1 MDQTDEQ
8 YKRNSIRNLK
18 GVGERYADK
27 LNRLG
32 LFSCFDLL
40 FNLPFRYLDK
50 TRCCAIA
57 ALQADDS
64 LPRLIEARVTAASFT
79 GRSGKVFQVTVR
91 DDSASLDLK
100 YFNIS
105 ANFARAFAPGTS
117 LTAFGLVKSDSFTGA
132 LTMYQPEITFLR
144 PGEKARVEENL
155 TPVYHLTEKL
165 PQRLMQKIE
174 QSALQLLQINPLSEL
189 LPAEQCP
196 GGLSLN
202 QAITACHYPKPA
214 ADGSLPRPQ
223 ALPQFKRLAFEEL
236 TAYLISFILRK
247 SRQSRKQAPVICC
260 RKELQQRFLQSLP
273 FTPTAA
279 QTRVMAEVA
288 ADLQRGEPMLRLVN
302 GDVGSGKT
310 LIAVTAALHTAHND
324 LQTVLL
330 APTEI
335 LARQHYQKCS
345 ALLEP
350 LGVHCVFISSKMQR
364 SQRNESSKAVKSG
377 QAKLIIGTHAV
388 FQDKMEYHSLGLII
402 IDEQHRFGVSQRTEL
417 LKKGAGGLTP
427 HQLSLSAT
435 PIPRT
440 LQLALYADLAVSKL
454 DELPSGRSPII
465 TAAVSSALKD
475 KAVQRLKYNLEQGV
489 QAYWVC
495 PLIEENEDLAVNSV
509 KETYTRL
516 KQLLPEHET
525 ALLHGQMSTDEKNQ
539 VMERFADGEVKLL
552 IATTI
557 IEVGVDVPNASIM
570 IIDSAERLGLA
581 QLHQL
586 RGRVGRGS
594 RQSYCLLIYDEEKAT
609 DTARQRLE
617 IMKHTTDGFTIAAE
631 DLRLRGPGDAT
642 GTRQAGFDIFRLAD
656 VVRDLPLL
664 EQARS
669 LAASVCSNNP
679 QAAENLV
686 WRWFPHFFSRE

>member
-1 MDQTDEQ
+1 MDQIDEQ
-8 YKRNSIRNLK
+8 YKRNNVRNIK

-32 LFSCFDLL
+32 LFNCFDLL
-40 FNLPFRYLDK
+40 LNLPFRYLDK
-50 TRCCAIA
+50 TRCLKIA
-57 ALQADDS
+57 QLQADGV
-64 LPRLIEARVTAASFT
+64 PRLIAARVIASGFA
-79 GRSGKVFQVTVR
+79 GSRSKVFQVTVQ
-91 DDSASLDLK
+91 DDSGTLDLK

-105 ANFARAFAPGTS
+105 ANFARAFVRGTA
-117 LTAFGLVKSDSFTGA
+117 LTAFGLVKPDNFTGA

-144 PGEKARVEENL
+144 PGEPVAVEETL
-155 TPVYHLTEKL
+155 TPIYHLTEKL

-174 QSALQLLQINPLSEL
+174 QAALQLMKINPLHEL
-189 LPAEQCP
+189 LPAEHCP
-196 GGLSLN
+196 GGLGINL
-202 QAITACHYPKPA
+202 AIAACHHPRPMT
-214 ADGSLPRPQ
+214 DGSLPRPED
-223 ALPQFKRLAFEEL
+223 LPQFQRLAFEEL
-236 TAYLISFILRK
+236 TAYLISFIMLK
-247 SRQSRKQAPVICC
+247 ARQSRRQAPVITWQE
-260 RKELQQRFLQSLP
+260 ELQQRFLQSLP
-273 FTPTAA
+273 FTPTGA

-310 LIAVTAALHTAHND
+310 LIAVAAALHTAHSS

-345 ALLEP
+345 AMLEP
-350 LGVHCVFISSKMQR
+350 LGVHCVFISSRMQR
-364 SQRNESSKAVKSG
+364 AERNETTAAVKSG
-377 QAKLIIGTHAV
+377 QAGLIIGTHAV
-388 FQDKMEYHSLGLII
+388 FQEKLEYHSLGLII
-402 IDEQHRFGVSQRTEL
+402 IDEQHRFGVTQRAEL

-440 LQLALYADLAVSKL
+440 LQLALYSDLAVSKL

-475 KAVQRLKYNLEQGV
+475 RAVQRLKHNLEQGV

-495 PLIEENEDLAVNSV
+495 PLIEENEDLSVNSV
-509 KETYTRL
+509 KETYARL
-516 KQLLPEHET
+516 TQLLPGHET

-539 VMERFADGEVKLL
+539 VMERFADGEIKLL

-586 RGRVGRGS
+586 RGRVGRGD
-594 RQSYCLLIYDEEKAT
+594 RQSYCLLIYDDEKAT

-617 IMKHTTDGFTIAAE
+617 IMKKTTDGFAIAAE
-631 DLRLRGPGDAT
+631 DLRLRGPGDAA
-642 GTRQAGFDIFRLAD
+642 GTRQAGFDIFKIAD

-669 LAASVCSNNP
+669 TAAAVCSGSP
-679 QAAENLV
+679 EDAENLV
-686 WRWFPHFFSRE
+686 WRWFPQFFSRE